1 MVKTEKVMDKDK
13 FMSQVKRTID
23 IANIKYPADEHDAV
37 WAFDQSS
44 GHTALADDAL
54 NAKRPNLNPGGKQP
68 CMRNTVYNG
77 VHQKLVFDSG
87 PHKEKNKNK
96 NKNKQTKTKQNKK
109 KNQ

>member
-1 MVKTEKVMDKDK
+1 MDKTEKVMDKDK

-54 NAKRPNLNPGGKQP
+54 NAKRPNLNPRGKQP

-77 VHQKLVFDSG
+77 VHQKIVLDSRL
-87 PHKEKNKNK
+87 HKGEN
-96 NKNKQTKTKQNKK
+96 KTKQKQNKNHTNKK
-109 KNQ
+109 TQ